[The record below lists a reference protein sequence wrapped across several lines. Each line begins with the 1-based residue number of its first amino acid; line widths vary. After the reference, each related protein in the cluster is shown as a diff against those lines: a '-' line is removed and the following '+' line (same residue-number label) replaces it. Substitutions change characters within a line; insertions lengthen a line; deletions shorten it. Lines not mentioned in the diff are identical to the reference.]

1 MSLLEK
7 FARTTEPFRP
17 ATVQEFL
24 ALQVARILD
33 DAQSFRWYV
42 HALSGT
48 PQADLLLAL
57 RKAFHRESDPK
68 SSRAVLFRDEL
79 KNLSN
84 NFQLHA

>member
-7 FARTTEPFRP
+7 FAGTTEPFRP

-24 ALQVARILD
+24 ALQVARKLD
-33 DAQSFRWYV
+33 DVQSFRWYV

-48 PQADLLLAL
+48 PQADILLAL
-57 RKAFHRESDPK
+57 RKAFHHESGPENREN
-68 SSRAVLFRDEL
+68 LFREEL

-84 NFQLHA
+84 NFQSHA

>member
-7 FARTTEPFRP
+7 FAGITEPFRP
-17 ATVQEFL
+17 SMIQEFL
-24 ALQVARILD
+24 ALQIARKLN
-33 DAQSFRWYV
+33 DAESFRWYV
-42 HALSGT
+42 HALAGT

-57 RKAFHRESDPK
+57 RKAFHRESDPR
-68 SSRAVLFRDEL
+68 SGRAVLFRDEL